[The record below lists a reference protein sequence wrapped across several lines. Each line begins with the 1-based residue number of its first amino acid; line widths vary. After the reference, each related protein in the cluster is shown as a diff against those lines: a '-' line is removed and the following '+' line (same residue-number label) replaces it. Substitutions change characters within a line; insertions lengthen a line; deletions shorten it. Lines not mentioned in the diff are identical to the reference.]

1 MFNFEAILTNSLNS
15 KLQEN
20 NIELSPNNKAT
31 IENILKEK
39 EILQVSKIVDL
50 NGFQHSTFV
59 ENYAPTLT
67 LLINHLVVYVIDKM
81 VRRPL
86 HLTEYL
92 EHLYDEDL
100 DEEEYSY
107 LEYLDDND
115 LLITETTDAYN
126 SHLLSEEITTE
137 EYSYHKFL
145 TDHGELFANA
155 TEPYKFELVSY
166 MDVGEVYLNAL
177 AQKNNSEKTI
187 KESNLIIDELAN
199 YFIPTSD

>member
-126 SHLLSEEITTE
+126 SHLLSEGITTE

-177 AQKNNSEKTI
+177 GQKANSEITI
-187 KESNLIIDELAN
+187 KESNLIIDKLAN

>member
-20 NIELSPNNKAT
+20 NIEVSPNNKAT

-50 NGFQHSTFV
+50 NDFQHSTFV

-126 SHLLSEEITTE
+126 SHLLSEGITTE

-177 AQKNNSEKTI
+177 GQKANSEITI
-187 KESNLIIDELAN
+187 KESNLIIDKLAN